1 MSFNSNRFITPLF
14 KLFGKKLAGVPPSP
28 INNDIIVFNVSNNEW
43 ELQQAIIGNAVQ
55 SSSNVGTGAGLA
67 LNRVLDD
74 LPFKTLV
81 DGIEIVIVVSA
92 TELTFSIGAIAISK
106 ITGLQVALDSK
117 LESPIAI
124 SDTTGLQVALDSKL
138 ESPIAISDTTGLQT
152 ALDSKIET
160 ITNVGAENEIAKA
173 KVGTDVPVRTLKA
186 GTNITIVQNVDDLE
200 ISATGG
206 TGEINTGANVGTGL
220 GKVFRDKI
228 GVILNFKSILSG
240 AGITVNNL
248 ADDIEIK
255 GVISFMNNVFD
266 EVELSDGDFLA
277 VVGLDK
283 EDNNESTRQGIIA
296 SATKLRRLA
305 IVIST
310 NGTGI
315 ASTFVLRVNGVT
327 VNQSVTIPTGITGT
341 FQDITNTDN
350 ISALDKINYL
360 INKAGGDLLM
370 DSSSMESIA
379 Q

>member
-1 MSFNSNRFITPLF
+1 
-14 KLFGKKLAGVPPSP
+14 
-28 INNDIIVFNVSNNEW
+28 
-43 ELQQAIIGNAVQ
+43 
-55 SSSNVGTGAGLA
+55 
-67 LNRVLDD
+67 
-74 LPFKTLV
+74 
-81 DGIEIVIVVSA
+81 
-92 TELTFSIGAIAISK
+92 
-106 ITGLQVALDSK
+106 
-117 LESPIAI
+117 
-124 SDTTGLQVALDSKL
+124 
-138 ESPIAISDTTGLQT
+138 
-152 ALDSKIET
+152 
-160 ITNVGAENEIAKA
+160 
-173 KVGTDVPVRTLKA
+173 
-186 GTNITIVQNVDDLE
+186 
-200 ISATGG
+200 
-206 TGEINTGANVGTGL
+206 
-220 GKVFRDKI
+220 
-228 GVILNFKSILSG
+228 
-240 AGITVNNL
+240 
-248 ADDIEIK
+248 
-255 GVISFMNNVFD
+255 MNNVFD